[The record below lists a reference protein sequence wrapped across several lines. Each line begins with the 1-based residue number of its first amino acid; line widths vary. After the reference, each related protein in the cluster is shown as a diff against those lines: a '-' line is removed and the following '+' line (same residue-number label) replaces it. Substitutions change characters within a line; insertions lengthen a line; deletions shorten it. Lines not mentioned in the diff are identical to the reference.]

1 MSRIVAS
8 IGLALLLS
16 PLSFSKDKSVL
27 PAYVLSAETVLV
39 VIDPDAGEPL
49 SNPGANS
56 AAREDVERAIM
67 KWGRFRL
74 AMETQ
79 TADLI
84 IAVRKGTG
92 RVLTPT
98 VRGGPV
104 DDRPVILQPGQGGD
118 IRIGG
123 QRGHPPDLSQTSGQ
137 PQDTQPRVQTEV
149 GPSEDMLAVYRGR
162 IEYPLDSSPVWRYVG
177 KDSLRPPSVRA
188 IDEFRK
194 VVIATE
200 KAQDQKQ
207 QQKKP

>member
-1 MSRIVAS
+1 MSRIVGLVA
-8 IGLALLLS
+8 LALQLS
-16 PLSFSKDKSVL
+16 PFCFSKDKSAL

-49 SNPGANS
+49 TSPGANS

-84 IAVRKGTG
+84 IAVHKGTG
-92 RVLTPT
+92 RAVTPT
-98 VRGGPV
+98 IHGGPL
-104 DDRPVILQPGQGGD
+104 DQRPVILQPSPGD

-123 QRGHPPDLSQTSGQ
+123 RRGNPPDLSQTSGQ
-137 PQDTQPRVQTEV
+137 SQDTQPRMRTEV
-149 GPSEDMLAVYRGR
+149 GASEDMLAVYRGR
-162 IEYPLDSSPVWRYVG
+162 IDYPLDSAPVWRYVG
-177 KDSLRPPSVRA
+177 KDSLGPPSVRA

-200 KAQDQKQ
+200 RHRTKSSSRRSHS
-207 QQKKP
+207 